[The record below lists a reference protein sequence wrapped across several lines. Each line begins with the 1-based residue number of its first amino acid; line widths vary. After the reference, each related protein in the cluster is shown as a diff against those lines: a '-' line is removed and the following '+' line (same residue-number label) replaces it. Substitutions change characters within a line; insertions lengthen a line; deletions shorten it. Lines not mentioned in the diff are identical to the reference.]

1 MLLLAVDPGLA
12 NTGLTLF
19 ENRHIIDA
27 RTLTTTSRGPRPEFT
42 ACVER
47 GESLCAQLR
56 MYRAELGEVAVLVAE
71 AYADIPGKLRGAK
84 NRWTTPLAIGLMVP
98 ALRDFTADGQIVWQ
112 DPAVVMTQY
121 AQHVRMWELGQRGI
135 IAGDAYLRNEH
146 QRSAAAHGMF
156 YLDHAR
162 QAVRA

>member
-19 ENRHIIDA
+19 ENRRIVDA
-27 RTLTTTSRGPRPEFT
+27 RTLKTTADGPRPGFA

-47 GESLCAQLR
+47 SESLCAQLR
-56 MYRAELGEVAVLVAE
+56 IYRAEIGEVATLVAE
-71 AYADIPGKLRGAK
+71 AYADIPGRLRAVR

-98 ALRDFTADGQIVWQ
+98 ALRDFTVDGRIIWQ
-112 DPAVVMTQY
+112 DPSVVMTQY
-121 AQHVRMWELGQRGI
+121 AQHVRMWELGQRGL
-135 IAGDAYLRNEH
+135 IAGDACLRNEH

-162 QAVRA
+162 QAVRT